1 MNKNQIIVG
10 VLVCLCLL
18 SLSLTGCGEEATA
31 PSETVT
37 IVDYTGQSVDVP
49 CPVERVV
56 VILPTLARLVYAL
69 ECEDKIVGVTE
80 NCKFPPELEDKPN
93 VGSSGT
99 PNLELLLELDPDVVI
114 ADRHLKIR
122 EQIEEA
128 GVPVIFLSTYSP
140 DDFLFALDTLGLI
153 LDREDRADELAGLV
167 CDQRD
172 LVVGRTDNLEAEEK
186 PLVFYEWA
194 KPYYSSSALS
204 PAHERLVMA
213 GGTNIAAD
221 EPVSSPL
228 VNAEW
233 VVERNPQILIHS
245 IYFGGVLSPP
255 DAEERL
261 SEKRDEIMNRPGLS
275 AVDAVE
281 DDNVYVINMG
291 LTSDFGGIMGVV
303 YFAKW
308 FHPDL
313 FEDIDPEAIHSE
325 LLQEFYG
332 TEREGTWVYPE

>member
-1 MNKNQIIVG
+1 M
-10 VLVCLCLL
+10 
-18 SLSLTGCGEEATA
+18 SLS
-31 PSETVT
+31 
-37 IVDYTGQSVDVP
+37 
-49 CPVERVV
+49 
-56 VILPTLARLVYAL
+56 
-69 ECEDKIVGVTE
+69 
-80 NCKFPPELEDKPN
+80 
-93 VGSSGT
+93 
-99 PNLELLLELDPDVVI
+99 
-114 ADRHLKIR
+114 
-122 EQIEEA
+122 
-128 GVPVIFLSTYSP
+128 
-140 DDFLFALDTLGLI
+140 LI

-167 CDQRD
+167 CEYRD
-172 LVVGRTDNLEAEEK
+172 LVVDRTENLESEEK

-233 VVERNPQILIHS
+233 VVERNPQIIIHS
-245 IYFGGVLSPP
+245 IYFRGVLSPP

-291 LTSDFGGIMGVV
+291 LISDFGGVMGVV

-313 FEDIDPEAIHSE
+313 FEDVDPEAIHRE

-332 TEREGTWVYPE
+332 TELEGTWVYPE